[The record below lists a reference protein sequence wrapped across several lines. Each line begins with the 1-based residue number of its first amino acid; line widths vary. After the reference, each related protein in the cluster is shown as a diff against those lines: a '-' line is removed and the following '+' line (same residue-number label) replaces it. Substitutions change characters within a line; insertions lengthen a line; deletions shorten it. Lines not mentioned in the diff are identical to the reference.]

1 MSDCGCQ
8 LSPVNQEQRRVLWIL
23 LGLNL
28 AMFVGSIVTGWLAG
42 STALLADA
50 LDNFADAGVFALSL
64 YAIGKSELQKIRAAF
79 FSGIFQITLGA
90 LVILKVV
97 ERFWAGETPQWHLM
111 IAMAI
116 VAILV
121 NSYCVI
127 LLAKHRDQG
136 VHLQA
141 SWIFLNNDV
150 IANAGIVV
158 AGILVQWTN
167 SYLPDLLMGSII
179 TAVEVGGGIKI
190 LRGVQT
196 AQQAYLKQLNATK
209 DS

>member
-1 MSDCGCQ
+1 
-8 LSPVNQEQRRVLWIL
+8 
-23 LGLNL
+23 
-28 AMFVGSIVTGWLAG
+28 
-42 STALLADA
+42 
-50 LDNFADAGVFALSL
+50 
-64 YAIGKSELQKIRAAF
+64 
-79 FSGIFQITLGA
+79 
-90 LVILKVV
+90 
-97 ERFWAGETPQWHLM
+97 
-111 IAMAI
+111 
-116 VAILV
+116 
-121 NSYCVI
+121 
-127 LLAKHRDQG
+127 

-196 AQQAYLKQLNATK
+196 PQQAYLKQLNETK